1 MTTPITT
8 RLYWPT
14 KDPAETLSYS
24 IAWGDLLGTDPIAS
38 YDWTIPAGLTGSA
51 EVQSGYVTG
60 VTLAGGTAGQTYAIQ
75 CTVTTTAGLTYSRTI
90 LLEVA
95 TR

>member
-8 RLYWPT
+8 RLYWPP
-14 KDPAETLSYS
+14 KDSAEKLSYS

-38 YDWTIPAGLTGSA
+38 YDWTVPTGLTGTA
-51 EVQSGYVTG
+51 EVQSGYTTG
-60 VTLAGGTAGQTYAIQ
+60 VTLAGGTAGQTYAVQ
-75 CTVTTTAGLTYSRTI
+75 CTVTTTAGLIYSRTI